1 MALPKERKP
10 IMARTKG
17 SKNKA
22 TIIREE
28 AAKSTKLEM
37 GKGDVVTRGGEVVG
51 RAFFKDGLFAVV
63 IDGTGVFTSFDLDE
77 SLAMAQET
85 VVF

>member
-1 MALPKERKP
+1 
-10 IMARTKG
+10 MARTKG

-28 AAKSTKLEM
+28 AAKSTKLEL

-51 RAFFKDGLFAVV
+51 RALFQDGLFAVV
-63 IDGTGVFTSFDLDE
+63 IDGTGMFTSFDLDE
-77 SLAMAQET
+77 ALAMAQET